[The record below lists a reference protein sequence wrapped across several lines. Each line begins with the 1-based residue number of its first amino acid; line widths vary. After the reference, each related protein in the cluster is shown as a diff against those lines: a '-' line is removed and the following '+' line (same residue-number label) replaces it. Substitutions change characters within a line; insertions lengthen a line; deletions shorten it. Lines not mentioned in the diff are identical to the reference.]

1 MGGNTVHRRFFLS
14 SVIASFAGLSGFRS
28 ALFNPDEPLGFTIQT
43 DVVLSQLNRSYCWF
57 HPRVAAIPSGSP
69 DQAPLVVMTIQKHL
83 GASDYYSGLYYMHTR
98 DLGKTWSGPHE
109 IPELK
114 MYPDSEGYHISVAD
128 VTPGWHAPTQ
138 KILAV
143 GIKVKYGKDGRQ
155 ILDEPLSHNCAY
167 TSFDPETGKWQAWKT
182 LPPLPYDASKFHL
195 LNPGCVQWLV
205 KSDGTI
211 LLPVYFSGKDQGDNA
226 VTVLHCKFDGV
237 HLQYLH
243 HGSELIKQGGRGY
256 VEPSLAFW
264 NNRYYLTLRND
275 LGAYVATSPDAITWS
290 SPKPWV
296 FDDDQ
301 DLGSYNTQAHW
312 LVHRDGLFL
321 CYTRRGANNDH
332 IPRNRAPIFI
342 GQVDPERLCIV
353 RDTEQV
359 LIPER
364 GAMLGNFGAAF
375 ITGNQSW
382 VTDAEFMIG
391 DQPHSRGADGSV
403 WVARVR
409 WSKPNLIATPK

>member
-1 MGGNTVHRRFFLS
+1 MKQNIVHRRFFLS

-28 ALFNPDEPLGFTIQT
+28 SLFNPDKPLGFTIQT
-43 DVVLSQLNRSYCWF
+43 DVALSQLNRSYCWF
-57 HPRVAAIPSGSP
+57 HPRVAAIPSNRP
-69 DQAPLVVMTIQKHL
+69 DQAPWVIMTIQKHL
-83 GASDYYSGLYYMHTR
+83 GVSDYYSGLYYMHTR

-114 MYPDSEGYHISVAD
+114 MYTDSEGYDICVVD
-128 VTPGWHAPTQ
+128 VTPGWHAPTR
-138 KILAV
+138 KLLAI
-143 GIKVKYGKDGRQ
+143 GIKVKYGKNGEQ
-155 ILDEPLSHNCAY
+155 ILDAPLSHNCAY
-167 TSFDPETGKWQAWKT
+167 TTFDPETGQWTAWKT
-182 LPPLPYDASKFHL
+182 LPPLPYDTSKFFL
-195 LNPGCVQWLV
+195 MAPGCVQWLV
-205 KSDGTI
+205 KADGTI
-211 LLPVYFSGKDQGDNA
+211 LLPVYFSGKNESDNA
-226 VTVLHCKFDGV
+226 VAVLHCKFDGED
-237 HLQYLH
+237 LYYLH
-243 HGSELIKQGGRGY
+243 HGSELAKKGGRGY
-256 VEPSLAFW
+256 TEPSLAFW

-275 LGAYVATSPDAITWS
+275 FGAYVSTSPDAVTWS
-290 SPKPWV
+290 SPSPWV
-296 FDDDQ
+296 FDDGQ

-312 LVHRDGLFL
+312 LVHREGLFL

-364 GAMLGNFGAAF
+364 GVMLGNFGAAF
-375 ITGNQSW
+375 ITGNESW

-391 DQPHSRGADGSV
+391 DQPHPRGADGSV

-409 WSKPNLIATPK
+409 WSKPNSMVIPR